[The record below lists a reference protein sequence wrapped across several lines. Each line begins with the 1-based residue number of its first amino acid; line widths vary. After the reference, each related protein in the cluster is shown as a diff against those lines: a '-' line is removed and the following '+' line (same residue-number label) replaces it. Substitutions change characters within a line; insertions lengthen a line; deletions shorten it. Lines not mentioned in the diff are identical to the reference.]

1 VLVAGGEGGTEADA
15 AGHRGHHGQQ
25 RNGIVLRG
33 LGGVPKRGL
42 QGPLVGVGDVVK
54 VGEKYRVERA
64 PLTDLGDVLV
74 ELGPA
79 PTVIRPFGAGMTPH
93 GQAVVGRSVHQKLGQ
108 VKLLLSIFHT
118 DTLCANNRALPVIH
132 GLIAWLRRVI

>member
-1 VLVAGGEGGTEADA
+1 MAPRADA

-42 QGPLVGVGDVVK
+42 QGPLVGDIVK
-54 VGEKYRVERA
+54 VGEEYRVERA
-64 PLTDLGDVLV
+64 LLTDLGDVLV
-74 ELGPA
+74 ELGPE

-93 GQAVVGRSVHQKLGQ
+93 GQAVVCRSVHQKLGQ

-118 DTLCANNRALPVIH
+118 DTFCANNRALPVIH

>member
-1 VLVAGGEGGTEADA
+1 MDTSANSSHVSQWKRIPWCQADTDTYTYAATNSIANWLAG
-15 AGHRGHHGQQ
+15 
-25 RNGIVLRG
+25 RNCLG
-33 LGGVPKRGL
+33 LYL
-42 QGPLVGVGDVVK
+42 PLV
-54 VGEKYRVERA
+54 EQA

-132 GLIAWLRRVI
+132 GLIARLRRVI

>member
-1 VLVAGGEGGTEADA
+1 MLVAGGTEADA
-15 AGHRGHHGQQ
+15 AGHRGQHGQQ
-25 RNGIVLRG
+25 RNGIVLG
-33 LGGVPKRGL
+33 SLGGVPKRGL
-42 QGPLVGVGDVVK
+42 QAPRVGIGDVVK
-54 VGEKYRVERA
+54 VGEEYRVEQA

>member
-1 VLVAGGEGGTEADA
+1 VAPRADA

-25 RNGIVLRG
+25 RNEIVLRG

-54 VGEKYRVERA
+54 VGEEYRVERA
-64 PLTDLGDVLV
+64 LLTDLGDVLV
-74 ELGPA
+74 ELGPE